1 MSHFFRN
8 ILCRERR
15 SMRPDALFLVGL
27 LLSLTVDPDCAL
39 AVDEP
44 KNKDPF
50 VVKVDRDRLTVRF
63 QGVPLEAALKAIA
76 RKSGMM
82 LILEAPLE
90 DVVTITFDNVPLDEG
105 LRRLLG
111 NRSYGLFYDE
121 GRSGH
126 GAVLKRLTVLAK
138 EHGEGRMKAD
148 REEDVRQWRQ
158 AALEDPDP
166 ARRQEAVEFLA
177 GEELGQGLDIFVNVM
192 KQDGDSNVR
201 EAALDAVEGL
211 DTILFDPLFE
221 VALQAREP
229 SSRRRVLKLLN
240 ERGEGDPRIQDVLLR
255 AATADPD
262 EGVRATALELL
273 ESVETEKQ
281 P

>member
-1 MSHFFRN
+1 
-8 ILCRERR
+8 
-15 SMRPDALFLVGL
+15 MRLDTLFLVGL
-27 LLSLTVDPDCAL
+27 LLSLAADPDCAL

-44 KNKDPF
+44 KDKDPF

-63 QGVPLEAALKAIA
+63 QRVPLEAALKAIA
-76 RKSGMM
+76 RKSGTA

-90 DVVTITFDNVPLDEG
+90 DVVTITFDNLPLDEG

-126 GAVLKRLTVLAK
+126 GAVLKRVTVLAK

-148 REEDVRQWRQ
+148 REEDFRQWRQ

-166 ARRQEAVEFLA
+166 ERRKKAVELLA
-177 GEELGQGLDIFVNVM
+177 GEELGQSLDIFVKVM
-192 KQDGDSNVR
+192 KQDGDGDVR

-211 DTILFDPLFE
+211 DTILFEPLFE

-229 SSRRRVLKLLN
+229 SSRRRVLKLLS
-240 ERGEGDPRIQDVLLR
+240 ERGKDDPRIQDVLLR
-255 AATADPD
+255 AATADAD
-262 EGVRATALELL
+262 EEVRTTALGLL
-273 ESVETEKQ
+273 ESFETEKK
-281 P
+281 